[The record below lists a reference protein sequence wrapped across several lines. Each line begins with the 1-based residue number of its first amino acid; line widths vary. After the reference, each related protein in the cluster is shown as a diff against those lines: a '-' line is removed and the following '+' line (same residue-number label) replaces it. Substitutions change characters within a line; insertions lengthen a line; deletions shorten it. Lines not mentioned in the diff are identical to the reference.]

1 MVQFLLENGYDVA
14 IDDTRS
20 WADRVIA
27 FVEHCLSEEGFA
39 ALIRP
44 FVVER

>member
-20 WADRVIA
+20 WAERVIA
-27 FVEHCLSEEGFA
+27 FVEHRLSEEDFA
-39 ALIRP
+39 RTLRP